1 MKLRLKSVSA
11 ANKHSFDV
19 FGATD
24 VFTLI
29 AFTTST
35 IQTPVTVKS

>member
-19 FGATD
+19 LGAAD
-24 VFTLI
+24 VFTVI
-29 AFTTST
+29 AYTTST
-35 IQTPVTVKS
+35 IPTPVTINS